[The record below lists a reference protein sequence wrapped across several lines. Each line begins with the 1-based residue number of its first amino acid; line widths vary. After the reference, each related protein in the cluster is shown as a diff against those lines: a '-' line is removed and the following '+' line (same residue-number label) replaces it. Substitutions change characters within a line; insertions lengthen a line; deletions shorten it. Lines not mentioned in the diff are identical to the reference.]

1 MTEQIPEK
9 LELLLTEHFG
19 INMPKDKNENLYLL
33 GMMPRDMLK
42 LVVMIESEFGLQ
54 FSEQELLENKFD
66 SFEKLVKLISNHVN

>member
-42 LVVMIESEFGLQ
+42 LVVMIESEFGFQ